1 MNTQNIETK
10 IIFLPKNI
18 EIYIKRF
25 NLLLKTKVGHVHI
38 RIPEEINLYKKNSFI
53 YIDILT
59 TDIKTK
65 TWVLSLINLIKG
77 LSRFYI
83 NRLILKG
90 VGYKVF
96 VNQNNILDL
105 KIGYSHSIKYVINS
119 TITTNI
125 YKNAIIQ
132 LKSPFK
138 DTLGQTC
145 SSLRALKKLDVYKGK
160 GILYNREKINLKV
173 GKKA

>member
-90 VGYKVF
+90 VGDRKSTRLNSSHVRISYAVF
-96 VNQNNILDL
+96 
-105 KIGYSHSIKYVINS
+105 
-119 TITTNI
+119 
-125 YKNAIIQ
+125 
-132 LKSPFK
+132 
-138 DTLGQTC
+138 C
-145 SSLRALKKLDVYKGK
+145 LKKK
-160 GILYNREKINLKV
+160 KI
-173 GKKA
+173 